1 MGIAMHGLAGGRPLN
16 PFGDVTVS
24 KGFARREH
32 AGTVDALPFVSDLMA
47 RAARPAYARFTRK
60 RRLHPPEVAACVAD
74 FGRLLDDLADTVG
87 RYDFDVAAT
96 RARPRSEY
104 HERAR
109 LCVSRDERDF
119 RLVSVSLGINA
130 KRFYFEA
137 SPTVLGWTRHAAE
150 RCYERIGGTARTG
163 EVIGRAMTR
172 QLPMASLAIEAVQ
185 ARRGACDLAI
195 PAGGGLLLGQVHE
208 VAEIDWEGRYALI
221 TADGANA
228 GRRPPTSTLPPA
240 PCPGSGAGRT
250 ACWKAVTYIGPD
262 EMRPE
267 QEEYAAAWLDVGDRA
282 GLVDDGPLAS
292 QLIALRHFGPDAL
305 ARHRADSAQVA
316 GWLAEFLD
324 APDYAGFMGRT
335 PYPASLPA
343 PPAADISIDCL
354 RDMLGTEAMAKGGWQ
369 PQVKRSS

>member
-1 MGIAMHGLAGGRPLN
+1 MHAQTDKLSEVRPLN

-32 AGTVDALPFVSDLMA
+32 AATVDALPFVSDLMA
-47 RAARPAYARFTRK
+47 RAARPAYARFTKK
-60 RRLHPPEVAACVAD
+60 RRLHPPEIAGCVGD
-74 FGRLLDDLADTVG
+74 FGRLLDDLADIVG
-87 RYDFDVAAT
+87 RYDLDVAAT

-150 RCYERIGGTARTG
+150 RCYERVGGAARTG
-163 EVIGRAMTR
+163 EVIGRALAR
-172 QLPMASLAIEAVQ
+172 QLPMASLAIEAVHS
-185 ARRGACDLAI
+185 RKGHCDLAI

-208 VAEIDWEGRYALI
+208 VAEVDWEGRYALV

-228 GRRPPTSTLPPA
+228 GRKPPTSTLPA
-240 PCPGSGAGRT
+240 PPHRGAGPV
-250 ACWKAVTYIGPD
+250 ACWTAITYIGPD
-262 EMRPE
+262 ELRPE
-267 QEEYAAAWLDVGDRA
+267 QVEYATAWLAVGDRA

-324 APDYAGFMGRT
+324 APDYAGFIKRA

-343 PPAADISIDCL
+343 PPAPDISISCL
-354 RDMLGTEAMAKGGWQ
+354 RDMLGAEAMAKGGWR
-369 PQVKRSS
+369 PT